1 MIKLDHNPI
10 GDEGMSILSQSLAHN
25 PDVELLSLTYCQI
38 GPGGAEGIFE
48 ILIYQ
53 NSKLAE
59 LALAGNPIENEGVI
73 KIF

>member
-48 ILIYQ
+48 ILIY
-53 NSKLAE
+53 
-59 LALAGNPIENEGVI
+59 
-73 KIF
+73 